1 MPQCKPEAKE
11 RRSARRSLSR
21 DHGLGMP
28 VAPVLP
34 PESWTVAPPRNR
46 EAQSRHENCCEQ
58 GGGPCVTCQAPPC
71 HPLRSSL
78 TDHTWDLTWSWG
90 PVSVSQ
96 WIHKSCGPDE
106 CSGSTVSSRHRVNH
120 LDIVNKGRSSA
131 GTSQQEAP
139 SSTAEQVHGLTP
151 QLLCISASPPLPLWS
166 PFCAPCLTCLLSPP
180 AAQTQTTVVPGES
193 CCLLT
198 LDVPSLQ

>member
-34 PESWTVAPPRNR
+34 PESWTAAPPRNR
-46 EAQSRHENCCEQ
+46 EARSRHQNCCEQ

-78 TDHTWDLTWSWG
+78 TDHTWDLTWGWD
-90 PVSVSQ
+90 PVSFL
-96 WIHKSCGPDE
+96 
-106 CSGSTVSSRHRVNH
+106 SGSIKAASLAIDSGSNVSSRQRGNH
-120 LDIVNKGRSSA
+120 LDFGNKGCWSA
-131 GTSQQEAP
+131 GTSQ
-139 SSTAEQVHGLTP
+139 
-151 QLLCISASPPLPLWS
+151 
-166 PFCAPCLTCLLSPP
+166 
-180 AAQTQTTVVPGES
+180 ES
-193 CCLLT
+193 IFEG
-198 LDVPSLQ
+198 